1 MTFTW
6 EDVPNDHDASRE
18 IFECKMGGVNRRG
31 ITIHDRNVQESL

>member
-6 EDVPNDHDASRE
+6 EDVLNATTHPEKSLSARW
-18 IFECKMGGVNRRG
+18 GGGGRRG